1 MQDTPREPEFP
12 EKLKPQTNGHR
23 YESTDKGH
31 AVEPPSRTTG
41 EGQPKKPRKS
51 EALASSKPTESG
63 DDASVRFEAM
73 SQEREALR
81 VEVERLR
88 KALEDIQGKHTE
100 EVSAIKSQHADEV
113 SNIQTTHT
121 KEIAK
126 IQGEHSE
133 ELSTIKTQLEESETA
148 KDHAET
154 QYQNLLGRVNTIKS
168 SLGERL
174 KADRAELQE
183 AKEQIDELE
192 SQNESLQQRI
202 KGLEGD
208 VKRLE
213 EELRESS
220 KELSS
225 LRNRHNLSQQNW
237 VHEREDFIQQTRQLK
252 EEAEAAKEAMG
263 DWEVLAMEER
273 SMREGA
279 TEKMRDLEEQFSVQ
293 KEAYEAAVSERD
305 SQSQAL
311 ERLQRALQEVQEAR
325 KRELREMV
333 ESYEEQVVAL
343 KKLVQESDSRAVEAE
358 ATKGSL
364 QMEVDRL
371 IPFEKE
377 IKEKNLLIGKLRH
390 EAIVLNDHLTKAL
403 RFLKKAKPEDNVD
416 R

>member
-1 MQDTPREPEFP
+1 
-12 EKLKPQTNGHR
+12 
-23 YESTDKGH
+23 
-31 AVEPPSRTTG
+31 
-41 EGQPKKPRKS
+41 
-51 EALASSKPTESG
+51 
-63 DDASVRFEAM
+63 M

-81 VEVERLR
+81 MEVERLR
-88 KALEDIQGKHTE
+88 KALEDIQGKHAE
-100 EVSAIKSQHADEV
+100 EVSTIKNQHADEL

-121 KEIAK
+121 EEITTIKE
-126 IQGEHSE
+126 QHSE
-133 ELSTIKTQLEESETA
+133 ELSTIKKELEESESA

-183 AKEQIDELE
+183 AKEQIEELE
-192 SQNESLQQRI
+192 SQNETLQQRI

-213 EELRESS
+213 DESRESS

-237 VHEREDFIQQTRQLK
+237 VHEREDLIQQTRQLK

-279 TEKMRDLEEQFSVQ
+279 TEKMRDLEEQFSAQ

-305 SQSQAL
+305 NQSQAL
-311 ERLQRALQEVQEAR
+311 EGLQRALQEVQEAR

-364 QMEVDRL
+364 QTEVDRL
-371 IPFEKE
+371 VPFEKE

>member
-1 MQDTPREPEFP
+1 LARTPRE
-12 EKLKPQTNGHR
+12 
-23 YESTDKGH
+23 
-31 AVEPPSRTTG
+31 
-41 EGQPKKPRKS
+41 GQPDKLTKVHVTAPSKQTD
-51 EALASSKPTESG
+51 SS
-63 DDASVRFEAM
+63 DDASIRFEAM

-100 EVSAIKSQHADEV
+100 EVSAIKSQHLDEL
-113 SNIQTTHT
+113 SNIRTTHT
-121 KEIAK
+121 EEIATIK
-126 IQGEHSE
+126 GQHSE
-133 ELSTIKTQLEESETA
+133 ELSTIKTDLEESEAA
-148 KDHAET
+148 KVHAET
-154 QYQNLLGRVNTIKS
+154 QYQNLLGRLNTIKS
-168 SLGERL
+168 SLGDRL

-192 SQNESLQQRI
+192 SQNDTLQQRI
-202 KGLEGD
+202 KGLDGD

-213 EELRESS
+213 EEARESS

-237 VHEREDFIQQTRQLK
+237 VHEREDLIQQTRQVK

-279 TEKMRDLEEQFSVQ
+279 AEKMHDLEEQFSAQ

-311 ERLQRALQEVQEAR
+311 EGLQRALQEVQEAR

-333 ESYEEQVVAL
+333 ESYEEQIVAL

-364 QMEVDRL
+364 QTEVDRL
-371 IPFEKE
+371 VPFEKE

>member
-1 MQDTPREPEFP
+1 MQDTPRESEFP
-12 EKLKPQTNGHR
+12 EKLKPQTNGHK
-23 YESTDKGH
+23 YDSTDKGH
-31 AVEPPSRTTG
+31 AVEPPSRTPG
-41 EGQPKKPRKS
+41 EGQPDKLSKS

-113 SNIQTTHT
+113 SNIRITHT
-121 KEIAK
+121 EEITK

-133 ELSTIKTQLEESETA
+133 ELSTIKMQLEESETA

-208 VKRLE
+208 AKRLE

-237 VHEREDFIQQTRQLK
+237 VHEREDLIQQTRQLK

-279 TEKMRDLEEQFSVQ
+279 TEKMQDLEEQFSVQ
-293 KEAYEAAVSERD
+293 KEAYEAVVSERD

-364 QMEVDRL
+364 QTEVDRL

>member
-1 MQDTPREPEFP
+1 
-12 EKLKPQTNGHR
+12 
-23 YESTDKGH
+23 
-31 AVEPPSRTTG
+31 
-41 EGQPKKPRKS
+41 
-51 EALASSKPTESG
+51 
-63 DDASVRFEAM
+63 M

-88 KALEDIQGKHTE
+88 KALDGIQGKHTE
-100 EVSAIKSQHADEV
+100 EISTIKSLHADEL
-113 SNIQTTHT
+113 SSIQTIHT
-121 KEIAK
+121 EEITTIK
-126 IQGEHSE
+126 GQHLE
-133 ELSTIKTQLEESETA
+133 EVSTIRTELEESEAA

-192 SQNESLQQRI
+192 SQNETLQKRVQ
-202 KGLEGD
+202 GLESD

-213 EELRESS
+213 EESRESS

-237 VHEREDFIQQTRQLK
+237 VHEREDLIQQTRQLK
-252 EEAEAAKEAMG
+252 EEADAAKEAMG

-279 TEKMRDLEEQFSVQ
+279 TEKVRDLEEQFSAQ
-293 KEAYEAAVSERD
+293 KEAYEAAVAERD
-305 SQSQAL
+305 SQSQSL
-311 ERLQRALQEVQEAR
+311 EGLQRALQEVQEAR

-333 ESYEEQVVAL
+333 ESYEEQVQAL
-343 KKLVQESDSRAVEAE
+343 KKLVQDSDSRAVEAE
-358 ATKGSL
+358 ASKGSL
-364 QMEVDRL
+364 QTEVDRL
-371 IPFEKE
+371 VPFEKE

-403 RFLKKAKPEDNVD
+403 RFLKKAKPEDNID